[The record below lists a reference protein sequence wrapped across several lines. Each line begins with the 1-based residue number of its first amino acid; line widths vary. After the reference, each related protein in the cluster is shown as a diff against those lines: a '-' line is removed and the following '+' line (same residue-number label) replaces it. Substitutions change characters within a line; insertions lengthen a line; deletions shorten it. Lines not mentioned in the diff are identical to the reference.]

1 MSRLSATDRGC
12 RGPAE
17 AAPGKASADRLLE
30 RAVTGRGRVDPLR
43 ASGRDT
49 EVGLDHGDR
58 RDALVAGDVHVPQ
71 ARIEE
76 AGAGPVSVRRAC
88 RVVAVVD
95 RERSLGDHDEGRAG
109 VRVPA
114 GRAARGDRGGR
125 DDRIGRVLGEQLEA
139 RNRKPARTMMMMRFM
154 CGQLP

>member
-1 MSRLSATDRGC
+1 M
-12 RGPAE
+12 
-17 AAPGKASADRLLE
+17 
-30 RAVTGRGRVDPLR
+30 R

-58 RDALVAGDVHVPQ
+58 RGALVAGDVHVPQ

-76 AGAGPVSVRRAC
+76 AGARPVSVRRAR

-95 RERSLGDHDEGRAG
+95 RGRSLGDHDEGRAG

-114 GRAARGDRGGR
+114 SRDLVEDLRRTRLADRGQV
-125 DDRIGRVLGEQLEA
+125 DRAVCAGWMFWLMW
-139 RNRKPARTMMMMRFM
+139 KM
-154 CGQLP
+154 LPGS